1 MPWCLLIIPGDPFCQ
16 RVGTPQL
23 RLLTGLNVLAMAHFI
38 TPEAAMEKENRVFW
52 RVKAQ
57 DEMNFADSAVEPDRA
72 AYHRQRAMEFRGFA
86 DQANPPDI
94 PLDSDV
100 Q

>member
-16 RVGTPQL
+16 RVGTPHS
-23 RLLTGLNVLAMAHFI
+23 RLLTGLNVLAMAHNI

-57 DEMNFADSAVEPDRA
+57 DEMNFADSAVEPDRT
-72 AYHRQRAMEFRGFA
+72 AYHRKRAIKFLGFA
-86 DQANPPDI
+86 DQAVPPDI
-94 PLDSDV
+94 LLDTDV